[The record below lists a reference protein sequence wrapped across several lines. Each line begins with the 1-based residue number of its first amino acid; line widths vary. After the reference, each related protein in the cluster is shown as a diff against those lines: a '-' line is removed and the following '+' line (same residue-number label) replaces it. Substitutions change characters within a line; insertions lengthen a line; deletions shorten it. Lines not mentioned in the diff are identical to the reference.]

1 MADPVTPT
9 AEQAREAG
17 ADSIKSGANARNC
30 HFSFFAT
37 PALRDAWEEGRKQ
50 AQGDLRRKPR

>member
-9 AEQAREAG
+9 MDQARDAG
-17 ADSIKSGANARNC
+17 ADSIKSGVNQGNC

-37 PALRDAWEEGRKQ
+37 PALRDAWEEGQKQ
-50 AQGDLRRKPR
+50 AQESAQRKP